1 MDRKQ
6 EQLIRIEISM
16 AANGTKR
23 EECNARAQNDTDLRQ
38 SNLGANYT
46 RYLLDSLMGT
56 ERQQFPEFITKQV
69 LTWTM
74 NEVNNNAA
82 VAVVR
87 RQ

>member
-1 MDRKQ
+1 MD
-6 EQLIRIEISM
+6 
-16 AANGTKR
+16 
-23 EECNARAQNDTDLRQ
+23 
-38 SNLGANYT
+38 
-46 RYLLDSLMGT
+46 T